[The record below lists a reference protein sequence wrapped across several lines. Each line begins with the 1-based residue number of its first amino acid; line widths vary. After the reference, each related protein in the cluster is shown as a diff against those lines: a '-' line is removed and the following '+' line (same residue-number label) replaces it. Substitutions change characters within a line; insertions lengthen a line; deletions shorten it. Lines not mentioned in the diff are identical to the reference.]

1 MKIVIMV
8 ALAFGLDLLLGDPHS
23 WPHPIKAI
31 GHLIAWLTKKFN
43 QPAFSTSRR
52 KQLGVLTWLITV
64 GGAGLI
70 IAGIM
75 WLAAIN
81 NYLYMAVG
89 TYLCYTC
96 LSARQLAIEAEKI
109 MKSLQNNDLQ
119 MARHQVGM
127 IVGRDT
133 DSLSAEEVTK
143 AAIETVAENTS
154 DGVIA
159 PLFYLVIGGPVL
171 GMMYKA
177 INTLDS
183 MIGYRNEK
191 YRAFGEFSAKVD
203 DIANYLPARITWL
216 LLIISS
222 WLLHDDTKEAI
233 AVGERDCE
241 KHLSPNSA
249 FSEAVVA
256 GALHLQLGGP
266 HYYFGQ
272 LVRKPYIGN
281 DHLVIAANWHL
292 RRTITMLY
300 MSSVIGLIMFELI
313 RLLVIVW
320 E

>member
-1 MKIVIMV
+1 MNVVIMV
-8 ALAFGLDLLLGDPHS
+8 ALASVLDLLLGDPHS

-31 GHLIAWLTKKFN
+31 GHLIAWLTKRFN
-43 QPAFSTSRR
+43 KPTYSV
-52 KQLGVLTWLITV
+52 KQRQWLGVLTWFITV
-64 GGAGLI
+64 GGSGAVVALI
-70 IAGIM
+70 M
-75 WLAAIN
+75 RLAAVN
-81 NYLYMAVG
+81 HYLYLIVG
-89 TYLCYTC
+89 IYLSYTC

-109 MKSLQNNDLQ
+109 IKSLKANDLKK
-119 MARHQVGM
+119 ARYQVGM

-133 DSLSAEEVTK
+133 DQLSAEDVTK

-183 MIGYRNEK
+183 MVGYRNEK

-203 DIANYLPARITWL
+203 DVANYLPARITWL
-216 LLIISS
+216 LLIASS
-222 WLLHDDTKEAI
+222 FLLGDDTREAI

-256 GALHLQLGGP
+256 GALHLRLGGP

-272 LVRKPYIGN
+272 LVKKPYIGN
-281 DHLVIAANWHL
+281 DHLVVAANWHL

-300 MSSVIGLIMFELI
+300 MSSAIGLVVFELI
-313 RLLVIVW
+313 RLVIIW
-320 E
+320 K

>member
-81 NYLYMAVG
+81 DYLYMAVG

-191 YRAFGEFSAKVD
+191 YRVFGEFSAKVD

-300 MSSVIGLIMFELI
+300 MSSVIGLITFELI

>member
-81 NYLYMAVG
+81 DYLYMAVG

-300 MSSVIGLIMFELI
+300 MSSVIGLITFELI

>member
-300 MSSVIGLIMFELI
+300 MSSVIGLITFELI

>member
-1 MKIVIMV
+1 MV
-8 ALAFGLDLLLGDPHS
+8 D
-23 WPHPIKAI
+23 
-31 GHLIAWLTKKFN
+31 KKFN

-81 NYLYMAVG
+81 DYLYMAVG

-96 LSARQLAIEAEKI
+96 LSARQLAIETEKI

-300 MSSVIGLIMFELI
+300 MSSVIGLITFELI

>member
-1 MKIVIMV
+1 MNTVIMV
-8 ALAFGLDLLLGDPHS
+8 AFAFALDLLLGDPHS

-31 GHLIAWLTKKFN
+31 GHLIAWLTKAFN
-43 QPAFSTSRR
+43 KPAYSETAR
-52 KQLGVLTWLITV
+52 KWLGALTWLITV
-64 GGAGLI
+64 GGSGAI
-70 IAGIM
+70 VAVIM

-81 NYLYMAVG
+81 YYLYMIIG

-109 MKSLQNNDLQ
+109 MKSLKDNDLQ
-119 MARHQVGM
+119 KARHQVGM

-133 DSLSAEEVTK
+133 DQLSAEEVTK
-143 AAIETVAENTS
+143 ATIETVAENTS

-183 MIGYRNEK
+183 MVGYRNEK

-216 LLIISS
+216 LLIVSS

-256 GALHLQLGGP
+256 GALHLRLGGP

-272 LVRKPYIGN
+272 LVKKPYIGN

-300 MSSVIGLIMFELI
+300 MSSVIGLVIFELI
-313 RLLVIVW
+313 RLLIIW
-320 E
+320 K

>member
-81 NYLYMAVG
+81 DYLYMAVG

-96 LSARQLAIEAEKI
+96 LSARQLAIETEKI

-133 DSLSAEEVTK
+133 DSLSAEKVTK

-300 MSSVIGLIMFELI
+300 MSSVIGLITFELI

>member
-81 NYLYMAVG
+81 DYLYMAVG

-292 RRTITMLY
+292 KRTITMLY
-300 MSSVIGLIMFELI
+300 MSSVIGLITFELI

>member
-81 NYLYMAVG
+81 DYLYMAVG

-96 LSARQLAIEAEKI
+96 LSARQLAIETEKI

-300 MSSVIGLIMFELI
+300 MSSVIGLITFELI